1 MKNPLSRLR
10 HSFRDRPADSSLVI
24 LLVILFVIFVS
35 VMFLESVEK
44 CLSGLLGLCE
54 KSEILKFLGIGMGGV
69 LVALQ
74 AVASHRR
81 AKAMEEAAKAQ
92 AGAANAQ
99 ARATEEQA
107 NANQNAEQ
115 GQRQERL
122 KNAIEHLGHASGSM
136 RLGGAYELFSL
147 AQDTPELRQIVLDIL
162 CAHIRQTTGESAYQ
176 EKDKSKPSE
185 EVQSLLTLLFV
196 QDHGVFK
203 GLRIN
208 LQGSWLRGAN
218 LSAARLEGAML
229 AEAHLQEADLSQARL
244 QKANLHLTRL
254 QKAALHHAHLQ
265 GTDLRQARLQKAA
278 LHHAHLQGAVLFG
291 TQLQGAVLFGT
302 QLQGAVLFGTQ
313 LQGADLRQAQL
324 QGSHI
329 AGAYLQGA
337 LVLKAQ
343 LQGVRNEA
351 YDDSSFEERI
361 MDSIDQKSDLSGVT
375 FEGGLTQEDL
385 KSLAED
391 LSPEEVNELEKRLEQ
406 RVGKPET
413 SGIVTGVY
421 TMDEAKKWIAEYKKA
436 MAEVPGVGDN

>member
-122 KNAIEHLGHASGSM
+122 KNAIEHLGHASDSV
-136 RLGGAYELFSL
+136 RLGGAYELFHL
-147 AQDTPELRQIVLDIL
+147 AQDTEELRQTVLDIL
-162 CAHIRQTTGESAYQ
+162 CAHIRQRTGESAYQ

-196 QDHGVFK
+196 QDHDVFK

-208 LQGSWLRGAN
+208 LQGSWLCGAN

-244 QKANLHLTRL
+244 QGATL
-254 QKAALHHAHLQ
+254 
-265 GTDLRQARLQKAA
+265 DQARLQGAT
-278 LHHAHLQGAVLFG
+278 LDQVQLQGASLTG
-291 TQLQGAVLFGT
+291 TQLQGATLNQARLQGATLNQAQLQGADLHQAQLQGATLTGT
-302 QLQGAVLFGTQ
+302 QLQGAFLVMTQ
-313 LQGADLRQAQL
+313 LQE
-324 QGSHI
+324 
-329 AGAYLQGA
+329 A
-337 LVLKAQ
+337 LLIMTQ
-343 LQGVRNEA
+343 LQGVRNEVPFG
-351 YDDSSFEERI
+351 SSFEERI
-361 MDSIDQKSDLSGVT
+361 MESSYRESNLSGVT
-375 FEGGLTQEDL
+375 FEGGLRQEALESLVEDL
-385 KSLAED
+385 C
-391 LSPEEVNELEKRLEQ
+391 PEQADKLREKLKQ
-406 RVGKPET
+406 HVDKQASDKPPKN
-413 SGIVTGVY
+413 SRIVTDSY
-421 TMDEAKKWIAEYKKA
+421 TVEEAEKWIAEYKEA
-436 MAEVPGVGDN
+436 MPEVPEVGGSRGR